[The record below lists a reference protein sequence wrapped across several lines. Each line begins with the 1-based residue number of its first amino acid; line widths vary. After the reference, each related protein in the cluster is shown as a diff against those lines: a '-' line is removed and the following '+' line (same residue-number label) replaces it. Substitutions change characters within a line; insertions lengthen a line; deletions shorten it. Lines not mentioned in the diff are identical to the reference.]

1 MTLTEIRGK
10 HVIATVESDKG
21 LKPLD
26 ISNFLDAYDRVVEE
40 VILDDHYVRGDIV
53 HLKGDHEVV
62 SLGQTWHLV
71 RKNQVDMQRI
81 GKPVD

>member
-21 LKPLD
+21 LKPMD

-40 VILDDHYVRGDIV
+40 VYTRREFLRKLSAKWGYDITF
-53 HLKGDHEVV
+53 LEDC
-62 SLGQTWHLV
+62 
-71 RKNQVDMQRI
+71 I
-81 GKPVD
+81 